1 MAKAKPIRTETDY
14 QAALSR
20 VSELMDAKAGDPEFL
35 ELDALSSLVEAYEDE
50 HYPIGCPSP
59 LGALEFL
66 VDQAEGIPAY
76 LGTPSEVREALAGER
91 PVTPK
96 MAQAIHEQFGIP
108 YDVLLPDQAERAAA
122 PAASAAASAN
132 H

>member
-1 MAKAKPIRTETDY
+1 MAKAKPIRAETDY

-35 ELDALSSLVEAYEDE
+35 ELDALASLVEAYEDE

-66 VDQAEGIPAY
+66 VDQEEGIPAY

-96 MAQAIHEQFGIP
+96 MAQALHEQFGIP
-108 YDVLLPDQAERAAA
+108 YDILLPDQPERAAA

-132 H
+132 P

>member
-1 MAKAKPIRTETDY
+1 MAKAKAIRTEADY
-14 QAALSR
+14 DAALAR
-20 VSELMDAKAGDPEFL
+20 VHELWNAEPGSTEGD
-35 ELDALSSLVEAYEDE
+35 ELDALVDLVEAYEDE

-91 PVTPK
+91 PITPK
-96 MAQAIHEQFGIP
+96 MAQALHEQFGIP
-108 YDVLLPDQAERAAA
+108 YDVLLPDQPANPATA
-122 PAASAAASAN
+122 PVLRN
-132 H
+132 